1 MNTYKKTTAQKQAT
15 SLLTGDAGNV
25 LLYGG
30 SRSGK
35 TFMFIYALFVRAL
48 KCQSR
53 HAIFR
58 YRYAHAKQ
66 ALWYDTIPK
75 VNSIAFP
82 EVVLKTNKQD
92 LFLTFPNGSEI
103 WIGGLDDKERTEKV
117 LGNEY
122 STIYYNEISQ
132 ISYEAVLIAKT
143 RLAQKTELKNRE
155 YYDCNPPTKSHWS
168 YKLFIEK
175 KDPKTGGVLN
185 NPENYV
191 SMIMHPESNRMNL
204 ASNYIEN
211 SLMNLPEKQ
220 RKRFLDGIFQDDL
233 EGALWNYQ
241 MINKN
246 RVDSMPDGL
255 SIYKAIAIDPAVTS
269 SEFSDETG
277 IISGGKASNGHY
289 YILSDKSGIYSP
301 STWGNL
307 VAQEYRK
314 GFNKVIGEANNGGD
328 LIESNLKAVD
338 PSISYQK
345 VWASSGK
352 IKRAEPVA
360 ALYEQGLVHHV
371 GYFNQLESEMT
382 EYTGSDGEKSP
393 NRLDAIV
400 WLINFLLMMEGTA
413 NIIPTYKLRPSRI

>member
-1 MNTYKKTTAQKQAT
+1 MLTYKKTTAQRQAT
-15 SLLTGDAGNV
+15 DLLTGDAGNV

-35 TFMFIYALFVRAL
+35 TFMLIYSLFVRAL
-48 KCQSR
+48 RHPSR

-58 YRYAHAKQ
+58 YRFAHAKQ

-75 VNSIAFP
+75 VNALAFP
-82 EVVLKTNKQD
+82 EVVLKSNKQD
-92 LFLTFPNGSEI
+92 WFLTFPNNSEI
-103 WIGGLDDKERTEKV
+103 WVGGLDDKERTEKV

-132 ISYEAVLIAKT
+132 ISYDSVLIAKT
-143 RLAQKTELKNRE
+143 RLAQKTGLRNKE

-168 YKLFIEK
+168 YKVFIEK
-175 KDPKTGGVLN
+175 KDPKTGNDLIDPG
-185 NPENYV
+185 NYV
-191 SMIMHPESNRMNL
+191 SMLMHPESNRINL
-204 ASNYIEN
+204 ADNYIEN

-246 RVDSMPDGL
+246 RVSSIPEGL

-269 SEFSDETG
+269 SEISDETG
-277 IISGGKASNGHY
+277 IIAGGKASNGHY
-289 YILSDKSGIYSP
+289 YIFLDKSGIYSP
-301 STWGNL
+301 SGWGNII
-307 VAQEYRK
+307 AQEYRK
-314 GFNKVIGEANNGGD
+314 GYNKVIGEANNGGD
-328 LIESNLKAVD
+328 LIEANLKVVD

-360 ALYEQGLVHHV
+360 ALYEQGLIHHV
-371 GYFNQLESEMT
+371 GHFTQLESEMT
-382 EYTGSDGEKSP
+382 EYTGQDGEKSP
-393 NRLDAIV
+393 NRLDALV
-400 WLINFLLMMEGTA
+400 WLINYLLMMEGEK
-413 NIIPTYKLRPSRI
+413 NIVTTYKQRQNRI

>member
-1 MNTYKKTTAQKQAT
+1 MLTYKKTTAQKQAT
-15 SLLTGDAGNV
+15 DLLTGDAGNV

-35 TFMFIYALFVRAL
+35 TFMLIYSLFVRAL
-48 KCQSR
+48 RHPSR

-58 YRYAHAKQ
+58 YRFAHAKQ

-75 VNSIAFP
+75 VNALAFP
-82 EVVLKTNKQD
+82 EVVLKSNKQD
-92 LFLTFPNGSEI
+92 WFLTFPNNSEI
-103 WIGGLDDKERTEKV
+103 WVGGLDDKERTEKV

-132 ISYEAVLIAKT
+132 ISYDSVLIAKT
-143 RLAQKTELKNRE
+143 RLAQKTGLRNKE

-168 YKLFIEK
+168 YKVFIEK
-175 KDPKTGGVLN
+175 KDPKTGNDLIDPG
-185 NPENYV
+185 NYV
-191 SMIMHPESNRMNL
+191 SMLMHPESNRINL
-204 ASNYIEN
+204 ADNYIEN
-211 SLMNLPEKQ
+211 SLMSLPEKQ

-233 EGALWNYQ
+233 EGALWNYE

-246 RVDSMPDGL
+246 RVTSIPEGL

-269 SEFSDETG
+269 SEISDETG
-277 IISGGKASNGHY
+277 IIAGGKASNGHY
-289 YILSDKSGIYSP
+289 YIFLDKSGIYTP
-301 STWGNL
+301 SGWGNI

-314 GFNKVIGEANNGGD
+314 GYNKVIGEANNGGD
-328 LIESNLKAVD
+328 LIEANLKVVD

-360 ALYEQGLVHHV
+360 ALYEQGLIHHV
-371 GYFNQLESEMT
+371 GHFTQLESEMT
-382 EYTGSDGEKSP
+382 EYTGQDGEKSP
-393 NRLDAIV
+393 NRLDALV
-400 WLINFLLMMEGTA
+400 WLINYLLMMDGEK
-413 NIIPTYKLRPSRI
+413 NIVTTYKQRQNRI